1 MNCIKNAD
9 FEEDFQFF
17 LFGKYYV
24 TTRES
29 ELYIGTKNNLKIVLK
44 ISSLQELHKFAKIMK
59 DTYACLHHKEHLDE
73 EKTEEFSDG
82 TKYVLSKQLQ
92 MTFYGQN
99 RNQMPICDRSQL
111 SLLCFTV
118 SNIIPICYSLNFTE
132 MLIFKTVFAKL
143 NSTEQKGF
151 FEKLKF
157 NVTFKKEL
165 TMELSTELDMPSKS
179 IIYCILN
186 QHSETR
192 CIESCFWL
200 QFVGIL
206 E

>member
-1 MNCIKNAD
+1 
-9 FEEDFQFF
+9 
-17 LFGKYYV
+17 
-24 TTRES
+24 
-29 ELYIGTKNNLKIVLK
+29 
-44 ISSLQELHKFAKIMK
+44 
-59 DTYACLHHKEHLDE
+59 
-73 EKTEEFSDG
+73 
-82 TKYVLSKQLQ
+82 
-92 MTFYGQN
+92 
-99 RNQMPICDRSQL
+99 
-111 SLLCFTV
+111 
-118 SNIIPICYSLNFTE
+118 

-206 E
+206 EKNGPFL